1 MTNPRKKHRKMMNFQ
16 QNTIELRDSTPTN
29 SSLEDMNYHMK
40 VKLSSENWR
49 QAKIE
54 QRDIDNSDATE

>member
-1 MTNPRKKHRKMMNFQ
+1 MNFE
-16 QNTIELRDSTPTN
+16 QNTVELRDSTPTN

-49 QAKIE
+49 
-54 QRDIDNSDATE
+54 